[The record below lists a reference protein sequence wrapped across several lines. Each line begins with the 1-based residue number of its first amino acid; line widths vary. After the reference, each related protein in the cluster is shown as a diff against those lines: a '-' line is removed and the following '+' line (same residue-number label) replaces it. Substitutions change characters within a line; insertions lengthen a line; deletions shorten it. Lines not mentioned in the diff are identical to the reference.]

1 MLQEDGD
8 DAGEAIGQAHER
20 EGDERK
26 GARAQT
32 TFWPRTLHAK
42 MMVTTST
49 STMRTRNAA
58 VRCLVT
64 SPCITESGGSNISI
78 RGALNRW
85 DSSSEVCCIKL
96 DRVLLVNRKFIGSN
110 GVVWGV

>member
-42 MMVTTST
+42 AVVIA
-49 STMRTRNAA
+49 RT
-58 VRCLVT
+58 
-64 SPCITESGGSNISI
+64 
-78 RGALNRW
+78 GAH
-85 DSSSEVCCIKL
+85 SAMS
-96 DRVLLVNRKFIGSN
+96 
-110 GVVWGV
+110 